1 MAKRVAGINLEIGGN
16 TAGLN
21 KAFESTDRQLRKTAN
36 ELKEVERYLKLDP
49 TNTELLAQKEKLLA
63 QQVGLTSDKMELL
76 KKSQE
81 AAEQAIKEGTE
92 ISEEQYRK
100 LQREIVATGKNL
112 EDLEKKQKVSTEK
125 IDGVMKGLLTGAA
138 AAGAGLVAM
147 ATKAGAAA
155 DDINTLAKQ
164 TGLSTEQ
171 IQIFQYASDRI
182 DVSIDTLTGSMAK
195 LTKNMESARNG
206 SKNQKAAF
214 DALGVSITNNDGKL
228 RNNQEVMNECINAL
242 AAMENETQ
250 RDAYAMQIF
259 GKSAQDLNPLI
270 LGGSDALKQFGEE
283 AKAAGLILDQET
295 LDAANEF
302 NDSID
307 KLKATA
313 TGAFAKIGSE
323 VAKQLIPMVEPL
335 AGYIEKFV
343 MWFTEHQTELITA
356 ITAITAALVGFN
368 IVSTI
373 QKGIKAFQEWKT
385 ATESVTVAQ
394 TLLNAVMAM
403 NPIGLIVAA
412 IAGLVAAFVVLW
424 NKCDAFRNFWI
435 EAWNK
440 IKEIF
445 TTVANFIKD
454 NWKELTTFLVN
465 PVAGAIALLYKLNP
479 KFKEWVDG
487 LVARIKEWFSGMKD
501 IGANIISGIWN
512 GIGDKVEWLKGKVMG
527 VVDKIKS
534 WFTGKDGFDTHSPSK
549 WSEGVTENV
558 MEGGAIGF
566 SKVRKVLNAVKSSVG
581 KIKNT
586 FSSEMSS
593 SRLNVLSTS
602 VENSSSSGN
611 GKSKIY
617 PNVTNNYYGYK
628 GTISENNAAMKKTL
642 RNMEV
647 SLA

>member
-1 MAKRVAGINLEIGGN
+1 MAKKIAGINLEIGGN

-100 LQREIVATGKNL
+100 LQREIIATGKNL
-112 EDLEKKQKVSTEK
+112 EDLGEKQKVSTEK
-125 IDGVMKGLLTGAA
+125 IDGLMKGALVGAT

-182 DVSIDTLTGSMAK
+182 DVSIETLTGSMAK

-206 SKNQKAAF
+206 SKNQQKAF
-214 DALGVSITNNDGKL
+214 DALGVSITDNNGKL

-270 LGGSDALKQFGEE
+270 LGGSDALKQYGEE

-295 LDAANEF
+295 LDAANRF
-302 NDSID
+302 NDSVD
-307 KLKATA
+307 KLKATSA
-313 TGAFAKIGSE
+313 GAFAKIGSE
-323 VAKQLIPMVEPL
+323 VAEQLIPMIEPL
-335 AGYIEKFV
+335 AGYIEDFV
-343 MWFTEHQTELITA
+343 TWFTEHQTELITA

-424 NKCDAFRNFWI
+424 NKSDAFRNFWVS
-435 EAWNK
+435 AWDS
-440 IKEIF
+440 IKNVFKKAKDFIVDGF
-445 TTVANFIKD
+445 NFIVDKVK
-454 NWKELTTFLVN
+454 NFNIL
-465 PVAGAIALLYKLNP
+465 AIGKNLI
-479 KFKEWVDG
+479 EG
-487 LVARIKEWFSGMKD
+487 L
-501 IGANIISGIWN
+501 WN

-527 VVDKIKS
+527 VVNKIKS

-558 MEGGAIGF
+558 MDGSAIGF
-566 SKVRKVLNAVKSSVG
+566 SKVRRVLSAVKSSVG

-586 FSSEMSS
+586 FSSEMSGG
-593 SRLNVLSTS
+593 RLNVLTASA
-602 VENSSSSGN
+602 GN
-611 GKSKIY
+611 GGNPSGGKARIY

-628 GTISENNAAMKKTL
+628 GTISENNAAMKKTI

>member
-1 MAKRVAGINLEIGGN
+1 MGKKIAGINLEIGGN

-195 LTKNMESARNG
+195 LAKNMESARNG
-206 SKNQKAAF
+206 SKNQQLAF

-323 VAKQLIPMVEPL
+323 VAEELIPMVEPL

-373 QKGIKAFQEWKT
+373 QKGITVFTEWKDKIQG
-385 ATESVTVAQ
+385 VTTAQ
-394 TLLNAVMAM
+394 TLLNAVMSM
-403 NPIGLIVAA
+403 NPVGLVVAA

-435 EAWNK
+435 SAWDA
-440 IKEIF
+440 IKNGFKKAKDFIVDGF
-445 TTVANFIKD
+445 NFI
-454 NWKELTTFLVN
+454 
-465 PVAGAIALLYKLNP
+465 
-479 KFKEWVDG
+479 VDKVKNFNILEIGRNLIEG
-487 LVARIKEWFSGMKD
+487 L
-501 IGANIISGIWN
+501 WN

-527 VVDKIKS
+527 VVDTIKS

-586 FSSEMSS
+586 FSSEISGG
-593 SRLNVLSTS
+593 RLNVLSTS
-602 VENSSSSGN
+602 AENSSGSDSG
-611 GKSKIY
+611 KAKVY